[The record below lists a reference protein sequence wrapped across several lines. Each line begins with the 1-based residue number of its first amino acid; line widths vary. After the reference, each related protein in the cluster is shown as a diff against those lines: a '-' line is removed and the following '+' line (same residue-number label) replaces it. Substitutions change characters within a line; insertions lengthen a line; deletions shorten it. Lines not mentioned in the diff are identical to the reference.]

1 MQNANGLIH
10 STAINQ
16 TLQGDFLSQ
25 CKSFEGD
32 NYVEGDDGDES
43 DDDNDNDDDVEGDDR
58 ADIGDPSSQPWAV
71 LLHPTHPTLLVII
84 VFIIIIN
91 SVVISVHQVPQSVIL
106 SLKIIDNASYPFSVK
121 MSSN

>member
-1 MQNANGLIH
+1 MQ
-10 STAINQ
+10 
-16 TLQGDFLSQ
+16 
-25 CKSFEGD
+25 KSFEGD

-84 VFIIIIN
+84 VFIIN
-91 SVVISVHQVPQSVIL
+91 SIVISVHQVSQSVIL
-106 SLKIIDNASYPFSVK
+106 SLKIIDTPSYPFFVQ
-121 MSSN
+121 MS